1 MSVLVLQS
9 TCVQLAFDKMNH
21 YGLFIE
27 LMKRRIPDNMLLL
40 LDSWF
45 TIGMTCVNWQN
56 VWSRWFRL
64 SCGIRQ
70 GGVLSPYLF
79 AIYKGS
85 LVEKVQARGYGCYLR
100 LH

>member
-79 AIYKGS
+79 AIYIDS
-85 LVEKVQARGYGCYLR
+85 LVEKVQTSDV
-100 LH
+100 